1 VNLDRADLVGDITRP
16 EGVDPVRQ
24 WYNTRAFAQNATG
37 TFGNSGRNI
46 VNGPGLIALNTM
58 VSKTFPIYEQTSLQ
72 FRAEFF
78 NLPNHPN
85 FDSPRTDN
93 LTSGT
98 YGRLTVAQDPRI
110 LQFGL
115 KLQF

>member
-1 VNLDRADLVGDITRP
+1 
-16 EGVDPVRQ
+16 
-24 WYNTRAFAQNATG
+24 
-37 TFGNSGRNI
+37 
-46 VNGPGLIALNTM
+46 M
-58 VSKTFPIYEQTSLQ
+58 VSKSFTVYRESSVQ

-85 FDSPRTDN
+85 FISPRTDN

-98 YGRLTVAQDPRI
+98 YGRLTSAEDPRI

-115 KLQF
+115 KWQF